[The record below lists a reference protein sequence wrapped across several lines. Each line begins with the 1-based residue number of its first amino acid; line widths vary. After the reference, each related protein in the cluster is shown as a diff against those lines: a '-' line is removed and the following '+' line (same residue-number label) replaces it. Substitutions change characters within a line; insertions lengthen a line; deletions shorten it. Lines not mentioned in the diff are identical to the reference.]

1 MGFLVRVPS
10 VIRLLRWS
18 PYAVSTTRHA
28 SVTIV
33 CMLPVAAVLDRVT
46 PLAMKIVRVLEI
58 V

>member
-1 MGFLVRVPS
+1 MVRVPS